1 MKTEAEAHA
10 EEDRKRK
17 ELVEVKNT
25 ADNTVYT
32 AEKMLRDGG
41 DKVSAD
47 LKKEVEDAIAKV
59 RTALTEENADSIR
72 STTEA
77 LNQSIQKVGAAMYSQ
92 TGGPAADGSQT
103 GGEAAPE
110 QGGGGSTPGGD
121 NGDVVDGEFKS
132 A

>member
-1 MKTEAEAHA
+1 
-10 EEDRKRK
+10 
-17 ELVEVKNT
+17 VKNT

-47 LKKEVEDAIAKV
+47 LKQEVDAAIAKV
-59 RTALTEENADSIR
+59 RTALSEENADSIR

-92 TGGPAADGSQT
+92 TGGPAADGTQP

-110 QGGGGSTPGGD
+110 QGSGGSTPGGD
-121 NGDVVDGEFKS
+121 NGEVVDGEFKS
-132 A
+132 E